1 MKNFPQIMENQK
13 LNKFIE
19 DNLDSFHNFLSNFQE
34 DITKLVGK
42 FRRSYHLMSVEDI
55 ISEIN
60 FDLVKKSD
68 VFLRHCFEDDTCS
81 EELTFNI
88 FQKYAVTFIKNKVK
102 WTHYAPKLQKYNDR
116 KQDSWYFTED
126 GVKTTFDIATE
137 NKGVVDDNFENFDKY
152 DNLKNFF
159 HIIDKYSELLTPQ
172 EREIIPFLSRGWTH
186 ERIAQNFGVT
196 HQAIQQRIANV
207 KEKSRSRFDIQ
218 SVISEDVSGISK
230 GINAIESIFSP
241 KENSFTEKYR
251 KILIDFVKTHPKKY
265 TAKEINKVLFK
276 NKFKTQQIS
285 SSLVRCKLHGLLRK
299 PGLPRN
305 IKHKIKEHLKNGWRV
320 ARIAKQENVPINS
333 VRGIRSKLV
342 ANGEL
347 KSFSDMKLD
356 IEKKLIEG
364 VTPKYIQS
372 LYKDFSL
379 KSILAI
385 KEQLN

>member
-1 MKNFPQIMENQK
+1 MENQK

-172 EREIIPFLSRGWTH
+172 EREIIPFLSMGWTH

-207 KEKSRSRFDIQ
+207 KEKIRSRFDIQ

-251 KILIDFVKTHPKKY
+251 KILIDFVKSTLRNIQPKKSIRFY
-265 TAKEINKVLFK
+265 LKINLKL
-276 NKFKTQQIS
+276 NKF
-285 SSLVRCKLHGLLRK
+285 
-299 PGLPRN
+299 PR
-305 IKHKIKEHLKNGWRV
+305 L
-320 ARIAKQENVPINS
+320 
-333 VRGIRSKLV
+333 
-342 ANGEL
+342 
-347 KSFSDMKLD
+347 
-356 IEKKLIEG
+356 
-364 VTPKYIQS
+364 
-372 LYKDFSL
+372 
-379 KSILAI
+379 
-385 KEQLN
+385 

>member
-1 MKNFPQIMENQK
+1 MENQK

-42 FRRSYHLMSVEDI
+42 FRRSYHLMSAEDI

-88 FQKYAVTFIKNKVK
+88 FRKYAVTFIKNKVK

-116 KQDSWYFTED
+116 KKDSCYFTED

-137 NKGVVDDNFENFDKY
+137 NQGIVDDNFENFDKH

-207 KEKSRSRFDIQ
+207 KEKIRSRFDIQ
-218 SVISEDVSGISK
+218 SVISEDASGISK

-364 VTPKYIQS
+364 VSPKYIQS